1 VSGVEALLRWQHPER
16 GLIAPANF
24 ITFAEDSGLIVP
36 LGEWVLRAACEQLK
50 AWRNSGLAGLRMAV
64 NLSPRQFRQPDLTR
78 RIASILRDAG
88 LSGELLE
95 LEITEGSVMQDPEAS
110 VRMLQE
116 LKDMKITISIDD
128 FGIGY
133 SSLHYLKRF
142 PIDCLKIDQAFV
154 RDIHRNPADVA
165 IVRAIIALA
174 KGLNLAV
181 IAEGVET
188 AEQGTMLR
196 LFGCEEAQGFFFSR
210 PRPAAEI
217 EELVRKGRLAA

>member
-1 VSGVEALLRWQHPER
+1 V
-16 GLIAPANF
+16 F
-24 ITFAEDSGLIVP
+24 
-36 LGEWVLRAACEQLK
+36 RAACEQLK
-50 AWRNSGLAGLRMAV
+50 AWRNSGLGGLRMAV

-78 RIASILRDAG
+78 RIAAMLRDSG

-95 LEITEGSVMQDPEAS
+95 LEITEGSVMQDPQAS

-116 LKDMKITISIDD
+116 LKDMKIVISIDD
-128 FGIGY
+128 FGTGY
-133 SSLHYLKRF
+133 SSLNYLKRF
-142 PIDCLKIDQAFV
+142 PIDCLKIDRAFV
-154 RDIHRNPADVA
+154 HDIHRNPADVA

-196 LFGCEEAQGFFFSR
+196 LFGCEEAQGFFFSQ
-210 PRPAAEI
+210 PRPAGEI
-217 EELVRKGRLAA
+217 EELVRRGRLAA